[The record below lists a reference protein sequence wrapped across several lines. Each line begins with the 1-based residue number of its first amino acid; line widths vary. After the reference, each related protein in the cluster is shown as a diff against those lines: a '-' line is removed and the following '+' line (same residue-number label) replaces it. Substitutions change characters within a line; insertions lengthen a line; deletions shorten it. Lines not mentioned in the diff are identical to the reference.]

1 VGNAH
6 QLTSEAADRRTWKRT
21 VLYGLGMVSMLIIS
35 MAGSLSLWI
44 ALPWAFLDW
53 TPTLVTTG
61 SMQPLITPGDVV
73 MVRPVDAADLAPNTV
88 VLFDRAGDDDDRV
101 LHRIVE
107 QNADGTF
114 ITRGDANAVDDS
126 DFLHAEDVEGAAVL
140 SVPWI
145 GRPSL
150 WLSEG
155 RTLWVTATGATL
167 IFVLG
172 MAPRAFDPAY
182 DPWAAGKRVK
192 PVELLLGRLGGDP
205 GERRSSSGSRLLPD
219 GLQSVVLDRLA
230 AQSAA
235 AQLRTAHLV
244 EGLS

>member
-1 VGNAH
+1 MGNAH
-6 QLTSEAADRRTWKRT
+6 QLTSEAADRRTLKRT

-35 MAGSLSLWI
+35 MASSLSLWI
-44 ALPWAFLDW
+44 FLPWAFLDW
-53 TPTLVTTG
+53 SPTLVTTG
-61 SMQPLITPGDVV
+61 SMQPLLTPGDIV
-73 MVRPVDAADLAPNTV
+73 MVRPIEAADLAPNTV
-88 VLFDRAGDDDDRV
+88 VLFDRAGDEDDRV

-114 ITRGDANAVDDS
+114 VTRGDANTVDDS

-150 WLSEG
+150 WLAEG
-155 RTLWVTATGATL
+155 RTLWVAATAATL
-167 IFVLG
+167 VFVLG

-182 DPWAAGKRVK
+182 DPWASGKRVK

-205 GERRSSSGSRLLPD
+205 EGRRSAAGSRLLPD
-219 GLQSVVLDRLA
+219 GLHTLVLERLA
-230 AQSAA
+230 AQTAA
-235 AQLRTAHLV
+235 AQLRTTQLV